1 MLIRLGAN
9 FNGGILMDIV
19 KTCSEELTR
28 DQTSYINLYLLGG
41 FKILVDKSDELMK
54 TGEFLFISKKYGEIE
69 SFVRLDA
76 IVNFEIVRK

>member
-1 MLIRLGAN
+1 
-9 FNGGILMDIV
+9 MDIV

-41 FKILVDKSDELMK
+41 FKILVDKRDELMK

>member
-1 MLIRLGAN
+1 
-9 FNGGILMDIV
+9 MDIV

-76 IVNFEIVRK
+76 IVNFEIVRKRFN

>member
-1 MLIRLGAN
+1 
-9 FNGGILMDIV
+9 MDIV

>member
-1 MLIRLGAN
+1 
-9 FNGGILMDIV
+9 MDIV

-28 DQTSYINLYLLGG
+28 DQTSCINLYLLGG